1 MMIIGKILTLFT
13 FVQIANTFS
22 LPCLQRVQLSSSTYS
37 RKPLS
42 NRIDRNNYLR
52 QERYH
57 SPNKLAADTMGYTA
71 KDETVLKQ
79 PKGFFN
85 AVGISSKFFVSGIAT
100 IVLYLTDSWIPL
112 YYIFASVING
122 VISKVLKMIVRQ
134 PRPIKS
140 GKEGYGM
147 PSSHTQ
153 AFFFFFTVVALNSFR
168 FLRYELSVA
177 LSLSILCY
185 SCMASYW
192 RVVANVHTFSQ
203 TLVGAVV
210 GVAFGAFISQNEA
223 SLLSTLGPMTQGST
237 GVPLPAKICIST
249 LGALVICK
257 SEIKSLIK
265 FILKA
270 NRPSNKIKSR

>member
-1 MMIIGKILTLFT
+1 MMIVGIILALFI

-22 LPCLQRVQLSSSTYS
+22 LPCLQRVQLSSSAYS
-37 RKPLS
+37 RKLFS
-42 NRIDRNNYLR
+42 DRINRNNCFR
-52 QERYH
+52 QERNH
-57 SPNKLAADTMGYTA
+57 SSNKLAADTMGYAA
-71 KDETVLKQ
+71 KDETVLQQ

-85 AVGISSKFFVSGIAT
+85 AVGLSSKFFVSGIAT
-100 IVLYLTDSWIPL
+100 IVLYLTDSWVPL

-122 VISKVLKMIVRQ
+122 VISKVLKMIIRQ

-140 GKEGYGM
+140 GKDGYGM

-153 AFFFFFTVVALNSFR
+153 AFFFFLTVVALNSSR

-223 SLLSTLGPMTQGST
+223 SLISILGPMTKGST
-237 GVPLPAKICIST
+237 GVPLPAKIFIST

-270 NRPSNKIKSR
+270 KSPSNEIKSK